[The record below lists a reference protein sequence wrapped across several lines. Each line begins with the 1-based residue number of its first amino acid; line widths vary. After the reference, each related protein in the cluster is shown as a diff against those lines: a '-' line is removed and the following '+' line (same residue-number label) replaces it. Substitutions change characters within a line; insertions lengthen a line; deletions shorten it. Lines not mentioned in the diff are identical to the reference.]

1 MNKPN
6 YRIYD
11 RTGGGVTED
20 IYAETLEDA
29 IEEGRDWIEAGDWE
43 QGNDEE
49 TLACEVGE
57 IIYTPD
63 LEPIESALT
72 EYAVSYEA
80 GRIVTYI
87 TATDLAAGDLDKIT
101 AELANIA
108 TVTTDGTD
116 ADGDTIV
123 VITPLAALNMIED
136 ESATLHVDC
145 HDCSGTLPAKGAHEC
160 LDGEDHDWQSP
171 YSVLGGIKEN
181 PGVWGSGHGQVI
193 IKSVCACCG
202 MYRTTDYGATNFSNG
217 TQTTRTSYEP
227 ADEASIAWLMRRL
240 PRLRDQ

>member
-11 RTGGGVTED
+11 RTGGGETED

-29 IEEGRDWIEAGDWE
+29 ITAGREWIEAGDWE
-43 QGNDEE
+43 QDNDEE
-49 TLACEVGE
+49 TLACGVGE
-57 IIYTPD
+57 IIYMPD

-87 TATDLAAGDLDKIT
+87 TATDLAAGDLDKII

-123 VITPLAALNMIED
+123 VITPLAALDMIED
-136 ESATLHVDC
+136 ESATRHAEE
-145 HDCSGTLPAKGAHEC
+145 HDCSGTLPAKDAPEC
-160 LDGEDHDWQSP
+160 LDGGDHDWRSP
-171 YSVLGGIKEN
+171 YSVLGGCKEN
-181 PGVWGSGHGQVI
+181 PGVWGSGHGQVM
-193 IKSVCACCG
+193 IKTVCACCG
-202 MYRTTDYGATNFSNG
+202 LYRTVDYGATNSSNG